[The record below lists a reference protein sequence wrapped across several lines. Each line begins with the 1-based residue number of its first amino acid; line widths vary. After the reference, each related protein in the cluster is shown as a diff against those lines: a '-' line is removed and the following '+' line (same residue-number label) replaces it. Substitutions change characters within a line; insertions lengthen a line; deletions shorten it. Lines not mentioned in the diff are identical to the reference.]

1 MDNLELGLIGN
12 CGISALVDPRARIV
26 WCCMPRFDGDPVFCA
41 LLRNPSAPQSG
52 GQGHAQADAQDG
64 RGTFAI
70 DLQHFARSEQRY
82 LRNSAI
88 LVTTL
93 YDHADGAVEITD
105 FAPRFH
111 QFGRAFYPMMIVR
124 RVRPL
129 AGSPVIRVRLEP
141 AHDYGA
147 GIPHLTFGSN
157 HVRYVSPQLILRL
170 TTDASITAVLEQTP
184 FVLDRDITLIIG
196 PDETLPEAPGA
207 AGRRFFE
214 ETRSYW
220 HDWVRFLGIPFEW
233 QQAVIRAAIT
243 IKLAAFD
250 DTGAMVAAMTTSL
263 PEAPDSGR
271 NWDYRYC
278 WLRDSYFVVAAL
290 NRLSVTRTMERY
302 LHYIVNIAA
311 NMRGGH
317 LQPVYGIS
325 GRADLDESIVSSL
338 PGHLGMGPVRT
349 GNAAYQQVQND
360 VYGSVILAA
369 THMFFDERLDRPGN
383 EGLFRRLEPLGEM
396 ARVVY
401 NRPDA
406 GVWELRNATRVHTYS
421 SVMCWVACDRLAR
434 IAAHLGLN
442 DRAHYWRGHAEVI
455 HRAVCENAWDAKQQS
470 FVSGFG
476 GEDLDASLLLLHE
489 FGFLAADD
497 PRFAGTVTAVE
508 RRLKQGDFIFRYAQ
522 DDFGEPRTA
531 FLVCTFWYI
540 DALAALGRRE
550 EARALLDTVLT
561 CRNSLGLLSEDIDPA
576 SRRLWGNFPQTYSMV
591 GLINS
596 ATRLSK
602 SWEEV
607 F

>member
-12 CGISALVDPRARIV
+12 CSISALVDPQARIV
-26 WCCMPRFDGDPVFCA
+26 WSCMPRFDGDPVFCA
-41 LLRNPSAPQSG
+41 LLRNT
-52 GQGHAQADAQDG
+52 QDG
-64 RGTFAI
+64 RGAFSI
-70 DLQHFARSEQRY
+70 KIQDFARAEQHY
-82 LRNSAI
+82 LRNTAI

-93 YDHADGAVEITD
+93 YDQTGGAVEITD
-105 FAPRFH
+105 FAPRFS
-111 QFGRAFYPMMIVR
+111 QFGRTFCPMMIVR

-129 AGSPVIRVRLEP
+129 SGSPVIRIRLEP
-141 AHDYGA
+141 VHDYGA
-147 GIPHLTFGSN
+147 GVPTLTFGSN
-157 HVRYVSPQLILRL
+157 HIRYVSPQLVLRL
-170 TTDASITAVLEQTP
+170 TTDVSITAVLEQTP
-184 FVLDRDITLIIG
+184 FVLERDATLMIG
-196 PDETLPEAPGA
+196 PDETVPEAPGEI
-207 AGRRFFE
+207 GQRFFG
-214 ETRSYW
+214 ETRNYW

-311 NMRGGH
+311 NMRGGR

-325 GRADLDESIVSSL
+325 GHVDLDESVIAGL
-338 PGHLGMGPVRT
+338 PGYLGMGPVRT
-349 GNAAYQQVQND
+349 GNAAYRQVQND
-360 VYGSVILAA
+360 VYGSVILSA

-383 EGLFRRLEPLGEM
+383 EGLFRRLEALGEM
-396 ARVVY
+396 ARAVY
-401 NRPDA
+401 RQPDA
-406 GVWELRNATRVHTYS
+406 GVWELRNATRIHTFS

-434 IAAHLGLN
+434 IAARLGLN
-442 DRAHYWRGHAEVI
+442 DRAHYWRGHADVI
-455 HRAVCENAWDAKQQS
+455 HRTVCENAWDAKQQS
-470 FVSGFG
+470 FVESFG
-476 GEDLDASLLLLHE
+476 GKELDASLLLLHE
-489 FGFLAADD
+489 IGFLAADD
-497 PRFAGTVTAVE
+497 PRFAGTVAAVE
-508 RRLKQGDFIFRYAQ
+508 RRLKQGDFIFRYTHK
-522 DDFGEPRTA
+522 DDFGEPQTA
-531 FLVCTFWYI
+531 FVVCTFWYV

-550 EARALLDTVLT
+550 EARALFDTLLA
-561 CRNSLGLLSEDIDPA
+561 CRNPLGLLSEDIDPA

-596 ATRLSK
+596 AMRLSK